1 MDTTTLIKYAM
12 AIQRISELKVVFDP
26 PKGRVLIRYTDRSG
40 PQKSEI
46 TFAEL
51 SNLLTTSNAGPP
63 AAPPG

>member
-1 MDTTTLIKYAM
+1 MIKYAC
-12 AIQRISELKVVFDP
+12 AIQRVSDLKVSFEP
-26 PKGRVLIRYTDRSG
+26 PDGRVIVCYTDRSG

-51 SNLLTTSNAGPP
+51 SNLLTTSNPGPP